1 MTAPS
6 FSISAVT
13 TLQAS
18 FAEDLDAYR
27 AAGADGIGLW
37 ELKLP
42 EGADDESLALVEA
55 SGLEVTNCVPVVPS
69 ILPLP
74 LIEGPSDPDERVEA
88 ICASL
93 RRFAP
98 FRPQSMIC
106 LTGPAL
112 DRDHAE
118 ALRVVADGL
127 RRIEAESRA
136 SGVPV
141 GLEPQNRVGGE
152 DWTIATS
159 IPAALAL
166 LDEAGADT
174 LGLTFDV
181 WNVWS
186 TETLLDDIAEH
197 AGRFTGVHVN
207 DWREPTRSWCDR
219 VLPGDGVAPVAEILA
234 ALDAAGWAGSYDLE
248 IFSDD
253 GTFGTAY
260 DDSLW
265 NVPAHEL
272 ARRGRE
278 AFLAAW
284 REGVVRED

>member
-1 MTAPS
+1 VRAPL

-42 EGADDESLALVEA
+42 EGDEGESLALVEA
-55 SGLEVTNCVPVVPS
+55 SGLEVTNCVPLVPS

-74 LIEGPSDPDERVEA
+74 LIEGPADPAERVEA
-88 ICASL
+88 ICSSI

-98 FRPQSMIC
+98 FRPRSTIC

-112 DRDHAE
+112 DRDPAE
-118 ALRVVADGL
+118 ARRTVVEGL
-127 RRIEAESRA
+127 RRIAAESRA

-152 DWTIATS
+152 DWTIASS
-159 IPAALAL
+159 IPDALDL
-166 LDEAGADT
+166 LEEAGDDA

-181 WNVWS
+181 WNVWN

-219 VLPGDGVAPVAEILA
+219 VLPGDGAALVPEILG
-234 ALDAAGWAGSYDLE
+234 ALDAAGWTGPYDLE

-253 GTFGTAY
+253 GTFGNAY

-265 NVPAHEL
+265 NVPAQEL

>member
-1 MTAPS
+1 VSEPG

-18 FAEDLDAYR
+18 FAEDLEAYC

-42 EGADDESLALVEA
+42 EGQDAESLELVEA

-74 LIEGPSDPDERVEA
+74 LLEGPSDPDERVEA
-88 ICASL
+88 ICASI

-98 FRPQSMIC
+98 FRAQSLIC
-106 LTGPAL
+106 LSGPVL
-112 DRDHAE
+112 DREPTE
-118 ALRVVADGL
+118 ARRTVVDGL
-127 RRIEAESRA
+127 RRIAAESRA

-141 GLEPQNRVGGE
+141 GLEPINRVGGE
-152 DWTIATS
+152 DWTIPTS
-159 IPAALAL
+159 IPEALEL
-166 LDEAGADT
+166 VEEAGGDG
-174 LGLTFDV
+174 LGIMFDV
-181 WNVWS
+181 WHLWG
-186 TETLLDDIAEH
+186 TERLLDDIAAH
-197 AGRFTGVHVN
+197 AGRFTGVHVD
-207 DWREPTRSWCDR
+207 DWREPTRSWADR
-219 VLPGDGVAPVAEILA
+219 VLPGDGIAPVGDILA
-234 ALDAAGWAGSYDLE
+234 ALARAGWTGPYDLE

-253 GTFGTAY
+253 GTFGNAY

-278 AFLAAW
+278 AFLTAW

>member
-1 MTAPS
+1 VSEPR

-18 FAEDLDAYR
+18 FAEDLEAYR

-42 EGADDESLALVEA
+42 EGQDAESLELVEA

-74 LIEGPSDPDERVEA
+74 LLEGPSDPDERVEA
-88 ICASL
+88 ICASI

-98 FRPQSMIC
+98 FRAQSLIC
-106 LTGPAL
+106 LSGPVL
-112 DRDHAE
+112 DREPTE
-118 ALRVVADGL
+118 ARRTVVDGL
-127 RRIEAESRA
+127 RRIAAESRG

-141 GLEPQNRVGGE
+141 GLEPINRVGGE
-152 DWTIATS
+152 DWTIPTS
-159 IPAALAL
+159 IPDALEL
-166 LDEAGADT
+166 VEEAGGDG
-174 LGLTFDV
+174 LGIMFDV
-181 WNVWS
+181 WHLWS
-186 TETLLDDIAEH
+186 TETLLDDIAAH
-197 AGRFTGVHVN
+197 AGRFTGVHVD
-207 DWREPTRSWCDR
+207 DWREPTRSWADR
-219 VLPGDGVAPVAEILA
+219 VLPGDGIAPVGDILA
-234 ALDAAGWAGSYDLE
+234 ALARAGWSGPYDLE

-253 GTFGTAY
+253 GTFGNAY

-278 AFLAAW
+278 AFLTAW